1 MLLLLLFTV
10 SILLDLVVVVV
21 VVALVDGSLVKQKRA
36 ATSNRLR
43 RSQFF
48 SLSSFLAFSLF
59 LLEPNDAEQGDVF
72 EREVGKFLLSVSHEI
87 FARDKLCLVV
97 VASLDALK
105 PAKKKVKVEN

>member
-1 MLLLLLFTV
+1 VLLLFIV
-10 SILLDLVVVVV
+10 ILLNLDLVLVVV

-72 EREVGKFLLSVSHEI
+72 ERKVRKFLLSVSHEI

-105 PAKKKVKVEN
+105 PAKKEGQS

>member
-1 MLLLLLFTV
+1 
-10 SILLDLVVVVV
+10 
-21 VVALVDGSLVKQKRA
+21 
-36 ATSNRLR
+36 
-43 RSQFF
+43 
-48 SLSSFLAFSLF
+48 

-105 PAKKKVKVEN
+105 PAKKEGQS